1 MASKHVDGL
10 VVGNAASGTP
20 FRKRFREIRKMEP
33 CTVQTFV
40 HSWERVKGM
49 VMVRG

>member
-1 MASKHVDGL
+1 MASMRVDGL
-10 VVGNAASGTP
+10 VVGHAVSGTP
-20 FRKRFREIRKMEP
+20 FRKHFREIRKMKS

>member
-1 MASKHVDGL
+1 MASMRVDGL
-10 VVGNAASGTP
+10 AVGHAVSGTP
-20 FRKRFREIRKMEP
+20 FRKRFREIRKMES

-40 HSWERVKGM
+40 YSWKRVKGM